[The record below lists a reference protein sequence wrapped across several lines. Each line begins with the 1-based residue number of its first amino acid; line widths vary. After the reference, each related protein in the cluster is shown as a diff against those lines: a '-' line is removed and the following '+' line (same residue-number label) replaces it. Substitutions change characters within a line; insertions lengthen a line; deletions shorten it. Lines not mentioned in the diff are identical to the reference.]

1 MKVQASVARCLRTPP
16 YLARGK
22 GVKVSVLLPLR
33 RQLRPEHDCRWQLCF
48 CEPITV
54 VSHRDKATPLHVRRS
69 CFGPVSRQRR
79 VSGGAAGYRPRV
91 RSAYF
96 ERVYAHSPRCREQSE
111 YRGFARICKGGWAD
125 NGSGSTGHTFVAET
139 GGVTRRFSTA
149 SRHEM
154 KLTAATIT
162 VPPST
167 TNGSSPSPNTAA
179 PRITAQTNCRN
190 VTGCVTVSG
199 AARNA
204 SVMV

>member
-22 GVKVSVLLPLR
+22 GFKVSVLLPLR

-79 VSGGAAGYRPRV
+79 VLGGAAGYRPRV
-91 RSAYF
+91 RSAYS

-111 YRGFARICKGGWAD
+111 YRGFARLCKGG
-125 NGSGSTGHTFVAET
+125 SR
-139 GGVTRRFSTA
+139 TRPAIGARA
-149 SRHEM
+149 GAA
-154 KLTAATIT
+154 TAAT
-162 VPPST
+162 
-167 TNGSSPSPNTAA
+167 ARA
-179 PRITAQTNCRN
+179 PAPAQTRS
-190 VTGCVTVSG
+190 TE
-199 AARNA
+199 
-204 SVMV
+204 